1 MHTPRNCKLANGARR
16 MFCSNCGI
24 QLQPNS
30 QLCPNCGVPIQRNAT
45 VVQGAAQNPD
55 EIIAENSSVE
65 IPHIQSL
72 IPLNEGE
79 RILWHKEMTKGLL
92 HKEVA
97 LEEAI
102 TNKRCLKYDPVSQ
115 KITAQIGI
123 THWPE
128 VVIMNLHR
136 VNDSLGG
143 GVFLTPRMFGL
154 PGLGGFGVYG
164 GPRRGVL
171 KAFGDLSFLS
181 EGKVIMAFEN
191 VKDPQG
197 VKQLIEAL
205 KRQEGFQGQGRMR
218 PRFAQ
223 RFRPMQP

>member
-1 MHTPRNCKLANGARR
+1 
-16 MFCSNCGI
+16 MFCSNCGT

-30 QLCPNCGVPIQRNAT
+30 EVCPSCGVPIRRIAPIT
-45 VVQGAAQNPD
+45 QGTAQNSD

-65 IPHIQSL
+65 TPHVQSL

-79 RILWHKEMTKGLL
+79 SILWHKETTKGLL
-92 HKEVA
+92 HKEVV
-97 LEEAI
+97 LEEAV
-102 TNKRCLKYDPVSQ
+102 TNKRCLKYDPVNQ
-115 KITAQIGI
+115 KIAAQIGI

-128 VVIMNLHR
+128 VVVMNLHR

-171 KAFGDLSFLS
+171 KVFGDLSFLS
-181 EGKVIMAFEN
+181 EGKAIMTFES

-197 VKQLIEAL
+197 VKQLVEAL
-205 KRQEGFQGQGRMR
+205 KRQEGFQGRMH

>member
-1 MHTPRNCKLANGARR
+1 
-16 MFCSNCGI
+16 MFCSNCGTE
-24 QLQPNS
+24 LQPNS
-30 QLCPNCGVPIQRNAT
+30 QLCPSCGANIPR
-45 VVQGAAQNPD
+45 AAPFPQVGSQSPD
-55 EIIAENSSVE
+55 EIITENSSVE
-65 IPHIQSL
+65 VPQVQSL

-79 RILWHKEMTKGLL
+79 RILWHKETTHGLL
-92 HKEVA
+92 HKEVI
-97 LEEAI
+97 LEEAV
-102 TNKRCLKYDPVSQ
+102 TNRRCLKFDTVTK

-154 PGLGGFGVYG
+154 PGLGGFGLYG

-171 KAFGDLSFLS
+171 KVFGDVSFLS
-181 EGKVIMAFEN
+181 EGKVVMTFVN

-197 VKQLIEAL
+197 VKQLVEAL
-205 KRQEGFQGQGRMR
+205 KRQEGFQGGAGRMR
-218 PRFAQ
+218 PWFAQ
-223 RFRPMQP
+223 RYRPRQP